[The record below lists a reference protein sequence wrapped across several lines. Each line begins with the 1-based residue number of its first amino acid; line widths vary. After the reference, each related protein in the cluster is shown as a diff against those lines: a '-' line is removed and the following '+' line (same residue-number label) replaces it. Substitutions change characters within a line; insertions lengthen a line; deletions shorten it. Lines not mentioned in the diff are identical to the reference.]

1 MNLNRLL
8 LTIGFV
14 SVIHFGLKA
23 QQDEDEYDFE
33 NVTFAD
39 TSKTKTY
46 ANPKI
51 FGLSPQR
58 FVSVG
63 WDYQGPYDMNLSNI
77 DPIGVD
83 EDAAV
88 LESGRVNST
97 QGLRLGLMLPV
108 ISKNRFLWQMQ
119 ANYWKINYQIDRDI
133 SLLPV
138 TTGLFLALEDKGLT
152 NMNYINTFYIPLNA
166 KQFILLQGQADL
178 SGNYDFNDFQSLE
191 FLRYSGA
198 ALWGKR
204 PNDRKQWAIGISRT
218 YRVGNMNYIPV
229 LMYNYTSENRKW
241 GTEILFPARASYRRT
256 FSPRSLLL
264 IGYELEGQSYRISEL
279 STPTQSF
286 EIRRGELRPRFD
298 YQRQLYGFF
307 WLGVQV
313 GARINYSFDADLL
326 PNNKE
331 FFRGFFG
338 EQKFAMKNS
347 LSTAPYVNV
356 SINFVSP

>member
-1 MNLNRLL
+1 MILNRFLK
-8 LTIGFV
+8 V
-14 SVIHFGLKA
+14 VGLVLMSTLCVQA
-23 QQDEDEYDFE
+23 QQDDDEYDFD
-33 NVTFAD
+33 NATFAD
-39 TSKTKTY
+39 TTKTKTY

-63 WDYQGPYDMNLSNI
+63 WDYQGTHQARFSAIGKYD
-77 DPIGVD
+77 D
-83 EDAAV
+83 E
-88 LESGRVNST
+88 ESPEVAEESKVNST
-97 QGLRLGLMLPV
+97 QGLRIGLMAPV
-108 ISKNRFLWQMQ
+108 ISKNRFLWQMS
-119 ANYWKINYQIDRDI
+119 ANFWNVNYNI
-133 SLLPV
+133 SP
-138 TTGLFLALEDKGLT
+138 TFKKDSAAGLSNILGNRALNNL
-152 NMNYINTFYIPLNA
+152 NYINTIYVPLDE
-166 KQFILLQGQADL
+166 KRFILLQGQADL
-178 SGNYDFNDFQSLE
+178 SGNYNFKDFQSLK

-229 LMYNYTSENRKW
+229 LLFNYTSENRKW

-264 IGYELEGQSYRISEL
+264 IGYELEGQSYRIAEL
-279 STPTQSF
+279 STPSQSF
-286 EIRRGELRPRFD
+286 EIRRGELRPRLD

-313 GARINYSFDADLL
+313 GARIDYSFDADYLG
-326 PNNKE
+326 NNKE

-338 EQKFAMKNS
+338 NQKFAMKNS
-347 LSTAPYVNV
+347 LSTTPFANV